1 MGIGCLVPNGEIPPT
16 VYPECRCAPSG
27 EHGVT
32 LFAPIARASS
42 FVDTWR
48 SPCIRTING
57 FFRSSSITSV
67 FTTPC
72 SSTPSSRADTAV
84 PPFSS

>member
-1 MGIGCLVPNGEIPPT
+1 M
-16 VYPECRCAPSG
+16 YPEWRCAPSG
-27 EHGVT
+27 VHGPR
-32 LFAPIARASS
+32 LFTPIARASP
-42 FVDTWR
+42 FVDTSR

-67 FTTPC
+67 FTTLR
-72 SSTPSSRADTAV
+72 SSTPSSRADAAV